1 MNRYKVKIEKTKIYE
16 CEINADGGYEAANK
30 ALECPDKWKLLEDI
44 NEPISSRLM
53 KEGIRE

>member
-30 ALECPDKWKLLEDI
+30 ALECPSEWKLLEVNDKCI
-44 NEPISSRLM
+44 GSSLS

>member
-1 MNRYKVKIEKTKIYE
+1 MNRYKVKIKKTKIYE

-30 ALECPDKWKLLEDI
+30 ALECPTEWKLLENI
-44 NEPISSRLM
+44 NEPINAQLM